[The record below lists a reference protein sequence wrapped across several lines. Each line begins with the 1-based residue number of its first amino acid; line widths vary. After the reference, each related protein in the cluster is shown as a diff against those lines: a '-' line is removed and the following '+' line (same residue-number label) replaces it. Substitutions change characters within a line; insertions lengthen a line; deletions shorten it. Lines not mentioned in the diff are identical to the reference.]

1 MLKELNEAFGALCS
15 MTVTTAKAVDDGAKV
30 LRIKGVAATQVAALE
45 AVKAIEEAKKDC
57 SQEQLEA
64 AAELLALIED

>member
-1 MLKELNEAFGALCS
+1 MLKELNATLGALCS
-15 MTVTTAKAVDDGAKV
+15 MTVTTAKAVDDGAKI

-45 AVKAIEEAKKDC
+45 AVKSIEEAKKDC

-64 AAELLALIED
+64 AAELLSIVD

>member
-1 MLKELNEAFGALCS
+1 MLKELNQTFAALCS
-15 MTVTTAKAVDDGAKV
+15 TTSTTAKAVESGAKI
-30 LRIKGVAATQVAALE
+30 LQIKGVAATQVAALE

-64 AAELLALIED
+64 AAELLDMVD